1 MGYYVRAFCTS
12 RTVPTLTEVENA
24 LRRTLPAVRFDTD
37 DAKDSADWR
46 NAEFY
51 YSEARKPIVV
61 EINVNDGPESLVVA
75 ERQEFIEEIRD
86 LDDSGAKAR
95 VIDHLRRANYIVLCQ
110 LLGDIDESGFEAN
123 GQLLDF
129 FVENH
134 GGLIQADGE
143 GFYEGTDL
151 VVELK

>member
-37 DAKDSADWR
+37 DARDSADWR
-46 NAEFY
+46 NAELY
-51 YSEARKPIVV
+51 YSEARGPIVLEV
-61 EINVNDGPESLVVA
+61 NVNHGPDSLVLA
-75 ERQEFIEEIRD
+75 ERQEFIEEVSN
-86 LDDSGAKAR
+86 LDDSEAKAR
-95 VIDHLRRANYIVLCQ
+95 VVDHLRSVNYVVLCQ

-123 GQLLDF
+123 GELLDF
-129 FVENH
+129 FVENY